1 LQCLNILK
9 CAAPYKLCLDSLR
22 VIGDD
27 GREYVLEITI
37 TSDPTNNVTL
47 EQLEKELKDEQ
58 EKTQVVRNNLKEYE
72 NEEEMKSQVEAKI
85 AEERVNKT
93 KILEMEQQLKI
104 LERSEQQKEGLKKRL
119 QALESMVYQISIG
132 KLDAQV
138 NSLSKKTKSK
148 NTAAKEE
155 DPSNDIY
162 YDSEEELCS

>member
-1 LQCLNILK
+1 
-9 CAAPYKLCLDSLR
+9 

-58 EKTQVVRNNLKEYE
+58 EKTQVVRNNLQEYE
-72 NEEEMKSQVEAKI
+72 NEEELKSQVEAKI

-104 LERSEQQKEGLKKRL
+104 LERSERQKEGLKKRL

-138 NSLSKKTKSK
+138 NSISKKTKSK
-148 NTAAKEE
+148 NTAKEE

>member
-1 LQCLNILK
+1 
-9 CAAPYKLCLDSLR
+9 

-37 TSDPTNNVTL
+37 TTDPTNNVTL

-58 EKTQVVRNNLKEYE
+58 EKTQVVRNNLQEYE
-72 NEEEMKSQVEAKI
+72 NEEELKSQVEAKI

-93 KILEMEQQLKI
+93 KIFEMEQQLKI
-104 LERSEQQKEGLKKRL
+104 LERSERQKEGLKKRL
-119 QALESMVYQISIG
+119 QTLESMVYQISIG

-138 NSLSKKTKSK
+138 NSISKKTKSK
-148 NTAAKEE
+148 NISKEE

-162 YDSEEELCS
+162 YDSEEELGS

>member
-1 LQCLNILK
+1 M
-9 CAAPYKLCLDSLR
+9 
-22 VIGDD
+22 IGDD

-58 EKTQVVRNNLKEYE
+58 EKTQVVRNNLQEYE
-72 NEEEMKSQVEAKI
+72 NEEELKSQVEAKI

-104 LERSEQQKEGLKKRL
+104 LERSERQKEGLKKRL

-138 NSLSKKTKSK
+138 NSISKKTKSK
-148 NTAAKEE
+148 NTAKEE

>member
-1 LQCLNILK
+1 
-9 CAAPYKLCLDSLR
+9 
-22 VIGDD
+22 
-27 GREYVLEITI
+27 
-37 TSDPTNNVTL
+37 
-47 EQLEKELKDEQ
+47 LEKELKDEQ
-58 EKTQVVRNNLKEYE
+58 EKTQVVRNNLQEYE
-72 NEEEMKSQVEAKI
+72 NEEELKSQVEAKI

-104 LERSEQQKEGLKKRL
+104 LERSERQKEGLKKRL

-138 NSLSKKTKSK
+138 NSISKKTKSK
-148 NTAAKEE
+148 NTAKEE